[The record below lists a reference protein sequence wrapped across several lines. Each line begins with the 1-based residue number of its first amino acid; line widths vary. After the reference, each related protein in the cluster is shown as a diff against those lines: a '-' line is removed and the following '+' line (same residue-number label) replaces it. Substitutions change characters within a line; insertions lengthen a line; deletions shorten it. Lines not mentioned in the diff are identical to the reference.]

1 MFRAPTSCVV
11 LWAHRYV
18 RRLQKRFTPNPR
30 LDPLAPEGSPEVAP
44 AAPPLSPA
52 DPSATLPVL
61 FVSLLRKGTPERDR
75 SEAKLASAFD
85 FVSAS
90 PPRFD
95 SVGVLCS
102 RVMPCLAPSLDS
114 VSVLCPRLMPCLAP
128 SLDSVSVLCP
138 RLMPCPSP
146 VAMPATRGVL
156 CLTPRDKRLH
166 RTMRSALCLQLP
178 V

>member
-114 VSVLCPRLMPCLAP
+114 VSVLCPRLMPC
-128 SLDSVSVLCP
+128 
-138 RLMPCPSP
+138 PSP